1 MDVYHTGKED
11 KDDHRLVRERL
22 LEVALPDPPEDGS
35 AIKLEDCLESYF
47 NNKIEVK
54 RHLQR
59 RNTVQSFRS
68 MDAGKGQVLHVETLE
83 LRSDSP
89 RPGSPSMSS
98 SNTPST
104 ATAVNMRTR
113 ADSIFSQ
120 RRIDTSEPS
129 EKKTHDDI
137 TIGSGRAR
145 TGTIQREILMPA
157 WQFFSLI
164 RKWDFEI
171 SSTMAT
177 RILCVSKWIRFT
189 HSSSIYLNSQK
200 HRGSSLLD
208 FMSISCEFGRLKFEP
223 LCTDI

>member
-1 MDVYHTGKED
+1 VSEAFTFITGKLNLPLLTLKMDVYHTGKED

-22 LEVALPDPPEDGS
+22 LEVALPGPSEDGS
-35 AIKLEDCLESYF
+35 IIKLEDCLESYF

-54 RHLQR
+54 RHLLR

-68 MDAGKGQVLHVETLE
+68 FDAGKGQVLHVETLE

-98 SNTPST
+98 SITPSP
-104 ATAVNMRTR
+104 ARPVNMRTR

-120 RRIDTSEPS
+120 RRIDTGEPS

-137 TIGSGRAR
+137 AIGSGRAR

-164 RKWDFEI
+164 RKLLFNI
-171 SSTMAT
+171 CSSTVVSRGRIQIDRIQSIPAQHT
-177 RILCVSKWIRFT
+177 R
-189 HSSSIYLNSQK
+189 NSWN
-200 HRGSSLLD
+200 
-208 FMSISCEFGRLKFEP
+208 
-223 LCTDI
+223 

>member
-1 MDVYHTGKED
+1 LRQQDVSEAFTFITGKLNLPLLTLKMDVYHTGKED

-35 AIKLEDCLESYF
+35 VIKLEDCLESYF

-68 MDAGKGQVLHVETLE
+68 VDAGKGQVLHVETLE

-89 RPGSPSMSS
+89 RPGSPSMTSFS
-98 SNTPST
+98 TPSA
-104 ATAVNMRTR
+104 ATPVNTRTR

-120 RRIDTSEPS
+120 RRIDAGNPS

-137 TIGSGRAR
+137 SIGSGRAR

-164 RKWDFEI
+164 RKF
-171 SSTMAT
+171 
-177 RILCVSKWIRFT
+177 LPVSFNPV
-189 HSSSIYLNSQK
+189 L
-200 HRGSSLLD
+200 HRP
-208 FMSISCEFGRLKFEP
+208 IARTK
-223 LCTDI
+223 